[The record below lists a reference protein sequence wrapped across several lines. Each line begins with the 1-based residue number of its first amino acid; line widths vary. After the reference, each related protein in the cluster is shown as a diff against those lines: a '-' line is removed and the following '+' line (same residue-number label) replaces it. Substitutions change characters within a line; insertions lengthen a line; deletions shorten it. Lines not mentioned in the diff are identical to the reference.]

1 MPAGTCS
8 KPRAPTP
15 SDDDT
20 SSSPPRPPPKGKAKG
35 KARAAPAHRAPTV
48 QSSTAKQRGK
58 GTSAPLVS
66 KTPTPPIN
74 EGQPL
79 TPQELD
85 TLRTLSKR
93 KRNGM
98 QHSQLDADQ
107 AIQALNDQLLEEE
120 DDENI
125 QDETPPVKQTKAHT
139 TQLVDDEEARLLM
152 QFIAAPGQEAQDPD
166 EDDLDGCLVDGG
178 NESPNEDDGCLDA
191 EDEDDGD
198 DMEGLDIPLEKVFSS
213 GIGNGMDIENAKEE
227 PRRSH
232 RTRVAAKNISE
243 RRGTKV
249 TEGIFTPRTRRLAVA
264 SKQAT
269 RVSIAMDNPFPL
281 LTSEKMREEF
291 MWDIIKSVS
300 AGNTLFSKTLQRI
313 SGDEDI
319 KALLTTFAWYGKG
332 QIFNT
337 LIGKA

>member
-1 MPAGTCS
+1 MPAGTHS

-15 SDDDT
+15 SDDDA

-35 KARAAPAHRAPTV
+35 KARAAPAHRAPMV

-58 GTSAPLVS
+58 GTSAPSVS

-98 QHSQLDADQ
+98 RHSQLDADQ
-107 AIQALNDQLLEEE
+107 AIQALNDRLLEEE

-125 QDETPPVKQTKAHT
+125 RDETPPAKRTKAHT

-152 QFIAAPGQEAQDPD
+152 QFIAAPGQDAQDPD
-166 EDDLDGCLVDGG
+166 EDDLDGRLVDGG

-198 DMEGLDIPLEKVFSS
+198 DMEGLDIPLERVFSS
-213 GIGNGMDIENAKEE
+213 GIGNGVWSSFFDNQCYKLY
-227 PRRSH
+227 
-232 RTRVAAKNISE
+232 TRWILKMPKKSPI
-243 RRGTKV
+243 GP
-249 TEGIFTPRTRRLAVA
+249 TEQG
-264 SKQAT
+264 
-269 RVSIAMDNPFPL
+269 
-281 LTSEKMREEF
+281 
-291 MWDIIKSVS
+291 
-300 AGNTLFSKTLQRI
+300 
-313 SGDEDI
+313 
-319 KALLTTFAWYGKG
+319 
-332 QIFNT
+332 
-337 LIGKA
+337 